1 MKRYLTLSLLAAGAL
16 SLGAC
21 VSVKT
26 DKPATR
32 TTTTE
37 QTTLRTSP
45 VVTAPA
51 TTTISTY

>member
-1 MKRYLTLSLLAAGAL
+1 MKRFFTLSLLAAGAL

-21 VSVKT
+21 VSVESE
-26 DKPATR
+26 KPATR

-45 VVTAPA
+45 VVTSPS